1 MNKSS
6 SQLIDNFK
14 KVVPLFLKGDGA
26 KIMKEMLE
34 MDDLFA
40 KRTYFFF
47 TNQFDLFQ
55 AQSSGIEL
63 IFRRN
68 KFHGG

>member
-1 MNKSS
+1 
-6 SQLIDNFK
+6 
-14 KVVPLFLKGDGA
+14 
-26 KIMKEMLE
+26 MKEMLE